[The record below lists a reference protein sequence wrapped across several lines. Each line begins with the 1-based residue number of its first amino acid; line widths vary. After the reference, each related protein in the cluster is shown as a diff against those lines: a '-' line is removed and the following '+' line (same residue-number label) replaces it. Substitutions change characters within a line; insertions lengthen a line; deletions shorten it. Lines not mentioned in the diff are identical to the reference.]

1 MMIKLLIL
9 IAAACTGGACYN
21 LLCAFKDIPTVRA
34 SRTMLHAARPEE
46 VHHQNLFLVYLDK
59 AAHRLSP
66 LLHLDTVKR
75 EKLKTTLSIAGIE
88 MTPECYTMKAFLSAL
103 LTFIAGLF
111 LYFVTPLTGFM
122 VMALSVLVWFAVY
135 QNAFDTVTKK
145 KKLIE
150 RELPRFATS
159 LQQSLSLDRDVLKML
174 ISYKRIAGPYLSQ
187 ELDTTIADMRTGN
200 YESALLRF
208 QNRIGSNMLSDI
220 IRGLIG
226 TLRGD
231 DQQMYFKMLVFDMR
245 QVEQNMLRKEAAK
258 RPKQMQKYS
267 LLMLLCILLIYIVIL
282 STQVI
287 KSVGLLF

>member
-1 MMIKLLIL
+1 MLYLLIL
-9 IAAACTGGACYN
+9 IAAACTGVAFYN
-21 LLCAFKDIPTVRA
+21 LICAFKDIPTVRA
-34 SRTMLHAARPEE
+34 SRIMLNVTREHDSGN
-46 VHHQNLFLVYLDK
+46 QNLFHVYLDR
-59 AAHRLSP
+59 AANALSP

-75 EKLKTTLSIAGIE
+75 EKLALTLSIAGIDT
-88 MTPECYTMKAFLSAL
+88 TPETYTMKALLSAL
-103 LTFIAGLF
+103 LTFLAGLF
-111 LYFVTPLTGFM
+111 FCMLVPLTGFM
-122 VMALSVLVWFAVY
+122 IMALSVLVWFAMY
-135 QNAFDTVTKK
+135 QKAFDTVTKK

-159 LQQSLSLDRDVLKML
+159 LQQSLTLDRDVLKML
-174 ISYKRIAGPYLSQ
+174 VSYRRIAGPYLSQ

-208 QNRIGSNMLSDI
+208 QNRVGSNMLSDI

-245 QVEQNMLRKEAAK
+245 QVEQSMLRKEAQK

-267 LLMLLCILLIYIVIL
+267 MLMLLCILLIYAVVL
-282 STQVI
+282 SVQVI
-287 KSVGLLF
+287 ESVGVLF